1 MTTPQDLL
9 FVTLDVPADRPVE
22 QGDLSLALAAAE
34 LFDLLTA
41 QVVTLR
47 DDRIAPVSGHLTGDP
62 MLDKAAA
69 ALIRTEPYESAEDWL
84 WRRGD
89 GLSAAYRDEL
99 EHAEPSGSGLRQLFR
114 RADRSVDR
122 IDSDARR
129 HAADRWAR
137 HEPLL
142 VGLAA
147 ALGIEEPEHGEPEHE
162 EAEHGEP
169 EHEEAAAHAEDDKMD
184 DRVAVVLA
192 ALGEAL
198 TELEGVRQRRRIEED
213 AFDNVWRAP

>member
-9 FVTLDVPADRPVE
+9 FVALDVPADRPVE

-34 LFDLLTA
+34 LLDLLAA
-41 QVVTLR
+41 QMVTLR
-47 DDRIAPVSGHLTGDP
+47 DDRIVPLSGHLTGDP

-69 ALIRTEPYESAEDWL
+69 SLIRAEPYESAEDWL

-99 EHAEPSGSGLRQLFR
+99 EHTGPAGSGLRQLFR
-114 RADRSVDR
+114 RADRSVER
-122 IDSDARR
+122 TDSDARR

-142 VGLAA
+142 VGLAS
-147 ALGIEEPEHGEPEHE
+147 ALGIGEPEHE
-162 EAEHGEP
+162 EP
-169 EHEEAAAHAEDDKMD
+169 AANTED

-192 ALGEAL
+192 ALGDAL
-198 TELEGVRQRRRIEED
+198 TELEAVRQRRRIEED

>member
-34 LFDLLTA
+34 LLDLRTA

-47 DDRIAPVSGHLTGDP
+47 DDRIVPVSGHLTGDP

-99 EHAEPSGSGLRQLFR
+99 EHTEPSGSGLRQLFR

-147 ALGIEEPEHGEPEHE
+147 ALGIEEHE
-162 EAEHGEP
+162 DP
-169 EHEEAAAHAEDDKMD
+169 AAHVEDDRAGEHADEQVD
-184 DRVAVVLA
+184 DRLAVVLA
-192 ALGEAL
+192 ALGDAL
-198 TELEGVRQRRRIEED
+198 TELEAVRQRRRIEED

>member
-9 FVTLDVPADRPVE
+9 FVALDVPADRPVE

-34 LFDLLTA
+34 LLDLLTA

-47 DDRIAPVSGHLTGDP
+47 DDRIVPVSGHLTGEP
-62 MLDKAAA
+62 MLDKAAG

-89 GLSAAYRDEL
+89 GLSAAYRDAL
-99 EHAEPSGSGLRQLFR
+99 EHAEPSGTGLRQLFR
-114 RADRSVDR
+114 RADRSVDH
-122 IDSDARR
+122 IDSEARR

-147 ALGIEEPEHGEPEHE
+147 ALGIEEPEH
-162 EAEHGEP
+162 
-169 EHEEAAAHAEDDKMD
+169 EAASTED

-198 TELEGVRQRRRIEED
+198 TELEAVRQRRRIEED

>member
-34 LFDLLTA
+34 LLDLRTA

-47 DDRIAPVSGHLTGDP
+47 DDRIVPVSGHLTGDP

-99 EHAEPSGSGLRQLFR
+99 EHTEPSGSGLRQLFR

-122 IDSDARR
+122 IDSEARR

-147 ALGIEEPEHGEPEHE
+147 ALGIEEPEHEG
-162 EAEHGEP
+162 AT
-169 EHEEAAAHAEDDKMD
+169 ATATAEDDQAAVDDRVDEGDRVD

-198 TELEGVRQRRRIEED
+198 TELEAVRQRRRIEED

>member
-9 FVTLDVPADRPVE
+9 FVALDVPADRPVE

-34 LFDLLTA
+34 LLDLLAA
-41 QVVTLR
+41 QEVTLR
-47 DDRIAPVSGHLTGDP
+47 DEVIVPVSGHLTGDP

-69 ALIRTEPYESAEDWL
+69 SLIRTEPYESAEDWL

-89 GLSAAYRDEL
+89 GLSAAYRNEL
-99 EHAEPSGSGLRQLFR
+99 EHTEPSGSGLRQLFR
-114 RADRSVDR
+114 RADRSVER

-142 VGLAA
+142 AGLAA
-147 ALGIEEPEHGEPEHE
+147 ALGIEEPEHEEPEHE
-162 EAEHGEP
+162 EP
-169 EHEEAAAHAEDDKMD
+169 AAHAEDERVD

-198 TELEGVRQRRRIEED
+198 TELEAVRQRRRIEED

>member
-9 FVTLDVPADRPVE
+9 FVALDVPADRPVE

-34 LFDLLTA
+34 LLDLLVA
-41 QVVTLR
+41 QEVTLR
-47 DDRIAPVSGHLTGDP
+47 DDVIVPVSGHLTGDP

-69 ALIRTEPYESAEDWL
+69 SLIRAEPYESAEDWL

-99 EHAEPSGSGLRQLFR
+99 EHTEPSGSGLRQLFR

-142 VGLAA
+142 VGLAS
-147 ALGIEEPEHGEPEHE
+147 ALGIE
-162 EAEHGEP
+162 EP
-169 EHEEAAAHAEDDKMD
+169 EHEEAAAHAEDDKVD

-198 TELEGVRQRRRIEED
+198 TELEAVRQRRRIEED

>member
-9 FVTLDVPADRPVE
+9 FVALDVPADRPVE

-34 LFDLLTA
+34 LLDLLTA

-47 DDRIAPVSGHLTGDP
+47 DDRIVPLSEHLTGDRL
-62 MLDKAAA
+62 LDEAGA
-69 ALIRTEPYESAEDWL
+69 ALIRAEPYESAEDWL

-89 GLSAAYRDEL
+89 GLSAAYRDAL

-129 HAADRWAR
+129 HAAGQWAR
-137 HEPLL
+137 HEPVLA
-142 VGLAA
+142 GLAA
-147 ALGIEEPEHGEPEHE
+147 ALGIEDPEHE
-162 EAEHGEP
+162 GAAESV
-169 EHEEAAAHAEDDKMD
+169 KD

-192 ALGEAL
+192 ALGQAL
-198 TELEGVRQRRRIEED
+198 TELEAVRQRRRIEED

>member
-9 FVTLDVPADRPVE
+9 FVALDVPADRPVE

-34 LFDLLTA
+34 LLDLLVA
-41 QVVTLR
+41 QEVTLR
-47 DDRIAPVSGHLTGDP
+47 DEVIVPVSGHLTGDP

-69 ALIRTEPYESAEDWL
+69 SLIRTEPYESAEDWL

-99 EHAEPSGSGLRQLFR
+99 EHTEPSGSGLRQLFR
-114 RADRSVDR
+114 RADRSVER

-142 VGLAA
+142 AGLAA
-147 ALGIEEPEHGEPEHE
+147 ALGIEEPEREEPEHE
-162 EAEHGEP
+162 EP
-169 EHEEAAAHAEDDKMD
+169 AAHAEDDKVD

-192 ALGEAL
+192 ALGDAL
-198 TELEGVRQRRRIEED
+198 TELEAVRQRRRIEED

>member
-9 FVTLDVPADRPVE
+9 FVALDVPADRPVE

-34 LFDLLTA
+34 LLDLLAA

-47 DDRIAPVSGHLTGDP
+47 DDRIVPLSGHLTGDP

-69 ALIRTEPYESAEDWL
+69 SLIRAEPYESAEDWL

-99 EHAEPSGSGLRQLFR
+99 EHTGPAGSGLRQLFR
-114 RADRSVDR
+114 RADRSVER
-122 IDSDARR
+122 TDSDARR

-142 VGLAA
+142 VGLAS
-147 ALGIEEPEHGEPEHE
+147 ALGIGEPEHE
-162 EAEHGEP
+162 EP
-169 EHEEAAAHAEDDKMD
+169 AANTGD

-192 ALGEAL
+192 ALGDAL
-198 TELEGVRQRRRIEED
+198 TELEAVRQRRRIEED

>member
-9 FVTLDVPADRPVE
+9 FVALDVPADRPVE

-34 LFDLLTA
+34 LLDLLGA
-41 QVVTLR
+41 GVVTLR
-47 DDRIAPVSGHLTGDP
+47 DDRIVPVSGHLTGDP
-62 MLDKAAA
+62 MLDRAAGA
-69 ALIRTEPYESAEDWL
+69 VVRAEPYESAEDWL

-89 GLSAAYRDEL
+89 GLSAAYRDVL
-99 EHAEPSGSGLRQLFR
+99 EHAEPPGSGLRQLFR

-122 IDSDARR
+122 IDSEARR
-129 HAADRWAR
+129 HAAGRWAR
-137 HEPLL
+137 HEPVL

-147 ALGIEEPEHGEPEHE
+147 ALGIEDPEHRGPEHGGPVEG
-162 EAEHGEP
+162 AE
-169 EHEEAAAHAEDDKMD
+169 D
-184 DRVAVVLA
+184 DRVAVALA

>member
-34 LFDLLTA
+34 LLDLRTA

-47 DDRIAPVSGHLTGDP
+47 DDLIVPISGHLTGDP

-99 EHAEPSGSGLRQLFR
+99 EHTEPSGSGLRQLFR

-122 IDSDARR
+122 IDSEARR

-147 ALGIEEPEHGEPEHE
+147 ALGIEEPEHE
-162 EAEHGEP
+162 EAV
-169 EHEEAAAHAEDDKMD
+169 AHAGDERGDEQVD

-198 TELEGVRQRRRIEED
+198 TELEAVRQRRRIEED

>member
-9 FVTLDVPADRPVE
+9 FVALDVPADRPVE

-34 LFDLLTA
+34 LLDLLAA

-47 DDRIAPVSGHLTGDP
+47 DDRIVPVSGHLTGDP

-69 ALIRTEPYESAEDWL
+69 SLVRTEPYESAEDWL

-99 EHAEPSGSGLRQLFR
+99 EHTEPAGSGLRQLFR
-114 RADRSVDR
+114 RADRSVER

-142 VGLAA
+142 LGLAS
-147 ALGIEEPEHGEPEHE
+147 ALGIEEAGHEAPEHE
-162 EAEHGEP
+162 GPEREEP
-169 EHEEAAAHAEDDKMD
+169 AAHAEGERVD
-184 DRVAVVLA
+184 DRLAVVLA
-192 ALGEAL
+192 ALGDAL
-198 TELEGVRQRRRIEED
+198 TELEAVRQRRRIEED

>member
-9 FVTLDVPADRPVE
+9 FVALDVPADRPVE

-34 LFDLLTA
+34 LLDLLVA

-47 DDRIAPVSGHLTGDP
+47 DDVIVPVSGHLTGEP

-69 ALIRTEPYESAEDWL
+69 SLIRTEPYESAEDWL

-99 EHAEPSGSGLRQLFR
+99 EHTEPSGSGLRQLFR

-122 IDSDARR
+122 IDSEARR

-147 ALGIEEPEHGEPEHE
+147 ALGIEEPDHE
-162 EAEHGEP
+162 ETATTAEHDEN
-169 EHEEAAAHAEDDKMD
+169 AENDKADTADKVD

-198 TELEGVRQRRRIEED
+198 TELEAVRQRRRIEED

>member
-9 FVTLDVPADRPVE
+9 FVALDVPADRPVE

-34 LFDLLTA
+34 LLDLLVG
-41 QVVTLR
+41 QEITLR
-47 DDRIAPVSGHLTGDP
+47 DDVIVPVSGHLTGDP

-69 ALIRTEPYESAEDWL
+69 SLIRAEPYESAEDWL

-99 EHAEPSGSGLRQLFR
+99 EHTGPSGSGLRQLFR

-142 VGLAA
+142 AGLAA
-147 ALGIEEPEHGEPEHE
+147 ALGIEEPEH
-162 EAEHGEP
+162 
-169 EHEEAAAHAEDDKMD
+169 EEAAGHAEDEKVD
-184 DRVAVVLA
+184 DRIAVVLA

-198 TELEGVRQRRRIEED
+198 TELEAVRQRRRIEED

>member
-9 FVTLDVPADRPVE
+9 FVALDVPADRPVE

-34 LFDLLTA
+34 LLDLLAA
-41 QVVTLR
+41 QEVTLR
-47 DDRIAPVSGHLTGDP
+47 DEVIVPVSGHLTGDP

-69 ALIRTEPYESAEDWL
+69 SLIRTEPYESAEDWL

-99 EHAEPSGSGLRQLFR
+99 EHTEPSGSGLRQLFR
-114 RADRSVDR
+114 RADRSVER

-142 VGLAA
+142 AGLAA
-147 ALGIEEPEHGEPEHE
+147 ALGIEEPEQE
-162 EAEHGEP
+162 EAEREEP
-169 EHEEAAAHAEDDKMD
+169 AAHAEDERVD

-198 TELEGVRQRRRIEED
+198 TELEAVRQRRRIEED

>member
-1 MTTPQDLL
+1 MTTSQDLL

-34 LFDLLTA
+34 LLDLLAA

-47 DDRIAPVSGHLTGDP
+47 DDRIVPVSEHLTGDRL
-62 MLDKAAA
+62 LDGAGA

-89 GLSAAYRDEL
+89 GLSAAYRDAL
-99 EHAEPSGSGLRQLFR
+99 EHEEPSGSGLRRLFR

-129 HAADRWAR
+129 HAAGRWAG

-147 ALGIEEPEHGEPEHE
+147 ALGIEDTGHE
-162 EAEHGEP
+162 GAAESV
-169 EHEEAAAHAEDDKMD
+169 KD

-198 TELEGVRQRRRIEED
+198 TELEAVRQRRRIEED

>member
-9 FVTLDVPADRPVE
+9 FVALDVPADRPVE

-34 LFDLLTA
+34 LLDLLAA

-47 DDRIAPVSGHLTGDP
+47 DDVIVPVSGQLTGDP

-69 ALIRTEPYESAEDWL
+69 SLIRTEPYESAEDWL

-99 EHAEPSGSGLRQLFR
+99 EHTEPSGSGLRQLFR
-114 RADRSVDR
+114 RADRSVER

-142 VGLAA
+142 AGLAS
-147 ALGIEEPEHGEPEHE
+147 ALGIDEPEHE
-162 EAEHGEP
+162 EPAE
-169 EHEEAAAHAEDDKMD
+169 HAEDDKVD

-192 ALGEAL
+192 ALGDAL
-198 TELEGVRQRRRIEED
+198 TELEAVRQRRRIEED

>member
-34 LFDLLTA
+34 LLDLRTA

-47 DDRIAPVSGHLTGDP
+47 DDRIVPVSGHLTGDP

-99 EHAEPSGSGLRQLFR
+99 EHTEPSGSGLRQLFR

-147 ALGIEEPEHGEPEHE
+147 ALGIEEPEH
-162 EAEHGEP
+162 
-169 EHEEAAAHAEDDKMD
+169 EEAAAHAEADKVDDRAGERADEQVD

-192 ALGEAL
+192 ALGDAL
-198 TELEGVRQRRRIEED
+198 TELEAVRQRRRIEED

>member
-9 FVTLDVPADRPVE
+9 FVALDVPADRPVE

-34 LFDLLTA
+34 LLDLLA
-41 QVVTLR
+41 ARVVALR
-47 DDRIAPVSGHLTGDP
+47 DDRIAPVSGHLTGDS

-69 ALIRTEPYESAEDWL
+69 SLIRAEPYESAEDWL

-89 GLSAAYRDEL
+89 GLSSAYRDEL
-99 EHAEPSGSGLRQLFR
+99 EHTGSSGSGLRQLFR
-114 RADRSVDR
+114 RADRPVER

-137 HEPLL
+137 QEPLL
-142 VGLAA
+142 VGLAST
-147 ALGIEEPEHGEPEHE
+147 LGIEDREHE
-162 EAEHGEP
+162 EPEDEEP
-169 EHEEAAAHAEDDKMD
+169 EDEGRVHEESAAHAGGERVD
-184 DRVAVVLA
+184 DRLAVVLA

-198 TELEGVRQRRRIEED
+198 TELEAVRQRRRIEED

>member
-9 FVTLDVPADRPVE
+9 FVALDVPADRPVE

-34 LFDLLTA
+34 LLDLLA
-41 QVVTLR
+41 AAVVTLR
-47 DDRIAPVSGHLTGDP
+47 DDRIVPVSGHLTGDP

-69 ALIRTEPYESAEDWL
+69 SLIRAEPYESAEDWL

-99 EHAEPSGSGLRQLFR
+99 EHAGPTGSGLRQLFR
-114 RADRSVDR
+114 RADRSVER
-122 IDSDARR
+122 IDSEARR

-142 VGLAA
+142 AGLAS
-147 ALGIEEPEHGEPEHE
+147 ALGIEEPDHE
-162 EAEHGEP
+162 D
-169 EHEEAAAHAEDDKMD
+169 AAARAEDEKVD

-192 ALGEAL
+192 ALGDAL
-198 TELEGVRQRRRIEED
+198 TELEAVRQRRRIEED

>member
-9 FVTLDVPADRPVE
+9 FVALDVPADRPVE

-34 LFDLLTA
+34 LLDLLVA
-41 QVVTLR
+41 QEVTLR
-47 DDRIAPVSGHLTGDP
+47 DDVIVPVSGHLTGDP

-69 ALIRTEPYESAEDWL
+69 SLIRAEPYESAEDWL

-89 GLSAAYRDEL
+89 RLSAAYRDEL
-99 EHAEPSGSGLRQLFR
+99 EHTEPSGSGLRQLFR

-142 VGLAA
+142 VGLAS
-147 ALGIEEPEHGEPEHE
+147 ALGIE
-162 EAEHGEP
+162 EP
-169 EHEEAAAHAEDDKMD
+169 EHEEAAAHAEDDKVD

-198 TELEGVRQRRRIEED
+198 TELEAVRQRRRIEED

>member
-9 FVTLDVPADRPVE
+9 FVALDVPADRPVE

-34 LFDLLTA
+34 LLDLLVA
-41 QVVTLR
+41 QEVTLR
-47 DDRIAPVSGHLTGDP
+47 DDVIVPVSGHLTGDP

-69 ALIRTEPYESAEDWL
+69 SLIRTEPYESAEDWL

-99 EHAEPSGSGLRQLFR
+99 EHTESSGSGLRQLFR
-114 RADRSVDR
+114 RADRSVER

-142 VGLAA
+142 AGLAS
-147 ALGIEEPEHGEPEHE
+147 ALGIEEPEHE
-162 EAEHGEP
+162 EAEHEEP
-169 EHEEAAAHAEDDKMD
+169 AAHAEDERVD

-192 ALGEAL
+192 ALGDAL
-198 TELEGVRQRRRIEED
+198 TELEAVRQRRRIEED